1 MYNYLLLLKYILLL
15 QSTIVRNR
23 NENDQF
29 VQFFFHRY
37 AYTIEWQFNYSV
49 EQWYHKLVDEWTQ
62 CPPFWI
68 KSIANRLPIDCQ

>member
-29 VQFFFHRY
+29 VQFFF
-37 AYTIEWQFNYSV
+37 
-49 EQWYHKLVDEWTQ
+49 
-62 CPPFWI
+62 
-68 KSIANRLPIDCQ
+68 SIVMLTPSNDSSITL